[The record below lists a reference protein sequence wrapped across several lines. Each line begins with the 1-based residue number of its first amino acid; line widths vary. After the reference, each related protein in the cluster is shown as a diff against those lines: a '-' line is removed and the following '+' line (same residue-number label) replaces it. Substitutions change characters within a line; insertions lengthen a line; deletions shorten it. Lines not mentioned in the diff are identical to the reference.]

1 MDIAIIGW
9 GSLLRSNKALNL
21 SSSWKTDGPR
31 LPLEFAYVSKSKI
44 LTLTMNPASPIVQTP
59 WAVGSFD
66 SLETA
71 IASVARLFRVKTEE
85 IGFFSKEGDENYRK
99 ETPPNMQKELLNWLI
114 EKRVNKIIWLDRRS
128 NFKEVTNSE
137 FTVDTAVEYTATLG
151 KNEALAMEK
160 YVIST
165 PEEVETPLRNRLR
178 KELGWR
184 NLSVYREGFWLDKNT
199 FIMCDHVKIEMIKRE
214 RYSTY
219 EKESEDIPMLIL
231 ENAVKM
237 LVKNDNKIL
246 GEDKIQKFG
255 IWLDNVKELYIKQQL
270 WLREHEKA

>member
-1 MDIAIIGW
+1 
-9 GSLLRSNKALNL
+9 
-21 SSSWKTDGPR
+21 
-31 LPLEFAYVSKSKI
+31 
-44 LTLTMNPASPIVQTP
+44 MNPASPIVQTP

-66 SLETA
+66 SLGTA
-71 IASVARLFRVKTEE
+71 IASVARLLRVKTEE
-85 IGFFSKEGDENYRK
+85 IGFFSKDDENYRK
-99 ETPPNMQKELLNWLI
+99 ETPPNIQKELLNWLI
-114 EKRVNKIIWLDRRS
+114 EKRVNEIIWLDRRS

-137 FTVDTAVEYTATLG
+137 FTIDTAVKYIATLG

-165 PEEVETPLRNRLR
+165 PEEVETPLRDRLR

-199 FIMCDHVKIEMIKRE
+199 FIMCDHVSIDMIKRE
-214 RYSTY
+214 KYSTY
-219 EKESEDIPMLIL
+219 EKESEDVPMLIL

-237 LVKNDNKIL
+237 LVKNNNRIL

-255 IWLDNVKELYIKQQL
+255 IWLDNVKELYTKQQL
-270 WLREHEKA
+270 WLKEHEKA